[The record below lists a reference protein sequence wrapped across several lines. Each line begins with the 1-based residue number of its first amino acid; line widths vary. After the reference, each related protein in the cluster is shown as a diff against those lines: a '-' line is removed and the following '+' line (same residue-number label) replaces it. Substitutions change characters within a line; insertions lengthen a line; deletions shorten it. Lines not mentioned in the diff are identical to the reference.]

1 MAVVGKRRRFEHARV
16 GCACGWSRLLPFSRI
31 VHCWPGPSPWGT
43 GGVTSPAGVPSSP
56 VRGQPPSTL
65 VHWSTRLPCR
75 AVPGWQALIS
85 APNMDAKAVL
95 TALPP
100 CSGCLPTSA
109 FPPRS
114 ETGFRR
120 PGFGHRDAGRR
131 CAARKCPFPL
141 CFLLQGAW
149 LRIVGRVSARAT
161 VSGGW
166 PEGRPALARCHASRA
181 MPCHQPGGAA
191 WGCQGR
197 SGAGRC
203 VLARPDPVSAVRA
216 GIGRSAVRMLA
227 VAKGRG

>member
-1 MAVVGKRRRFEHARV
+1 MAVVGRRRRFEHARV

-31 VHCWPGPSPWGT
+31 VHCWPGSSPWGT

-56 VRGQPPSTL
+56 VRGRPPSTL

-75 AVPGWQALIS
+75 AVPGWQALLS

-95 TALPP
+95 TALSPP

-114 ETGFRR
+114 ETGFRP
-120 PGFGHRDAGRR
+120 PGCRAEVCGSQVPVPALLPATGCLAPDCGAGAGPGDSFRWLAGRTA
-131 CAARKCPFPL
+131 C
-141 CFLLQGAW
+141 
-149 LRIVGRVSARAT
+149 VGTLS
-161 VSGGW
+161 
-166 PEGRPALARCHASRA
+166 C
-181 MPCHQPGGAA
+181 QPGNALSPTWWRS
-191 WGCQGR
+191 WGCQGH

-216 GIGRSAVRMLA
+216 GSGRSAVRMLA